1 MSVNQ
6 FRIRISKDFE
16 LRVTGGDNVWTP
28 VPDTEA
34 NRLEADRLKQL
45 CDGMIGGYMAWDAD
59 IAERIKAE
67 HPRAKVLQWMRWRDD
82 VIY

>member
-16 LRVTGGDNVWTP
+16 LRVKGGDNVWTP

-45 CDGMIGGYMAWDAD
+45 YGGLIGGYMAWDSE
-59 IAERIKAE
+59 IAEEIQKHYPDAE
-67 HPRAKVLQWMRWRDD
+67 VLQWMKWRND